1 MAEDA
6 IRYLTREEI
15 DIDKWNKTIDNAY
28 NGLIYAYSFY
38 LDYMSSH
45 WDALV
50 MGNYDAV
57 MPLTWNKKYGFYYL
71 YQPAF
76 TASLGVFGNHLTNE
90 VISRFLTAIPAKFKL
105 IEISLNF
112 GNFIPAGPVSLLR
125 RSNYVLHLRRP
136 YEDIYRGYRENIRR
150 NIQRSQQLGTRYE
163 ENVAIEAIIDLS
175 KRQMQSLSPIKDSDY
190 IHFSKLFHQ
199 LIKTNQAIA
208 CGVYLSDQLLASAVY
223 FFSHDRAYYILVGN
237 HPNGKTVGAS
247 HYLLDRF
254 INDHAGKDLILDFE
268 GSDIRSLAFFYS
280 SFGASLEPYPYLR
293 IDKLPWW
300 VRVIRR

>member
-6 IRYLTREEI
+6 IRYLRREEI

-90 VISRFLTAIPAKFKL
+90 VISRFLTALPSKFKL

-112 GNFIPAGPVSLLR
+112 GNFITAGPVFLLS

-136 YEDIYRGYRENIRR
+136 YEDIYKGYRENIRR
-150 NIQRSQQLGTRYE
+150 NIKRSQQLGTRYE
-163 ENVAIEAIIDLS
+163 ENVAIESIIDLS
-175 KRQMQSLSPIKDSDY
+175 KKQMQTLSSIKDSDY
-190 IHFSKLFHQ
+190 IHFSKLYER
-199 LIKTNQAIA
+199 LRKMNQAIA
-208 CGVYLSDQLLASAVY
+208 CGVYLSDQLVASAVY
-223 FFSHDRAYYILVGN
+223 FFSHSRAYYILVGN
-237 HPNGKTVGAS
+237 HPNGKTAGAS
-247 HYLLDRF
+247 HYLVDRF

-280 SFGASLEPYPYLR
+280 SFGAAPEPYPYLR

-300 VRVIRR
+300 VRVIRQ